1 MVLAAANQAEK
12 PKLQYKVKIP
22 IFQPHS
28 CQEREIGSRVLES
41 APDSKQGG
49 CSRHGGLRK
58 PSRRATQ
65 RGRQVRNP
73 NAPHLPG
80 HCSPSP
86 RPPPPHPTRGHHRPP
101 RPSPKTHNETPFG
114 RETKRSVRKNA
125 PPFSPNCDRRPFK
138 SNFAKQLHQRPPA
151 GRRSPIF
158 LPPTRPPQVLDGATI
173 AHKVSAAR
181 EVCLQEKGGRK
192 RKSESEKERRLN

>member
-49 CSRHGGLRK
+49 CSCHGGLRK
-58 PSRRATQ
+58 PRRRATQ

-73 NAPHLPG
+73 NAPHLPA

-151 GRRSPIF
+151 GRRKPHIRASHTA
-158 LPPTRPPQVLDGATI
+158 PPGLGWCDNRTQSQRGSRRVF
-173 AHKVSAAR
+173 AR
-181 EVCLQEKGGRK
+181 KGGKKREK
-192 RKSESEKERRLN
+192 ARARKSGA